1 MSWINAWGEKEQE
14 AQDGFKSIANINT
27 VFLCAHKPGMT
38 QDEIGAA
45 MLAALANVPNELN
58 KNFKHVQT
66 NEKPFTLDM
75 TGTALKTVNLVEA
88 ERKIRSV
95 LESNAGRDSVGSDT
109 NDTDEYSRV
118 TRNKIWAIVQETEL
132 LSSFNIS
139 ITGMSDA
146 VALNDFVYLDVT
158 NSTITLTY

>member
-58 KNFKHVQT
+58 KTSSTFR
-66 NEKPFTLDM
+66 P
-75 TGTALKTVNLVEA
+75 
-88 ERKIRSV
+88 
-95 LESNAGRDSVGSDT
+95 
-109 NDTDEYSRV
+109 
-118 TRNKIWAIVQETEL
+118 TRNPL
-132 LSSFNIS
+132 L
-139 ITGMSDA
+139 
-146 VALNDFVYLDVT
+146 
-158 NSTITLTY
+158 